1 MAKILI
7 VDDKPLNRSVLATLL
22 SYKGHHT
29 LEASSGIEAL
39 HQMEV
44 ENPELIITDIL
55 MPQMDGYEFV
65 RKVRELRTV
74 RQPGIIFYSATYL
87 EGEAQ
92 ALARACGVSRV
103 ICKPCEPDDVLKTV
117 DEELA
122 AINAVG
128 PPTSGNDALGAKI
141 IKILSNKLYHKIQE
155 LEEANSELERH
166 VAKRTAELER
176 TNLSLQEQIS
186 QREKAQSEAARTNE
200 ERLKMKSDL
209 LSHVSHELRSP
220 LAVVHQFT
228 TILLDGLG
236 GPLNS
241 DQREY
246 LVIALRNL
254 DQLKHMIDD
263 LLEASRAD
271 VGKLTVHRS
280 CVRVRDVIGQ
290 TVKSY
295 QAIAAKKDITLK
307 IDISENLPHVYADP
321 ARLTQIVANLL
332 DNAVKFSPPNDMI
345 TIRAVRFEEDPKYVA
360 CSVADGGPGI
370 DPAHADPIFDRL
382 YQVGPSSDDRRG
394 GLGLGLY
401 ICKELVSL
409 HGGSI
414 WLDKEV
420 KFGTVFKFSL
430 PIFSIPS
437 MVTPIL
443 VTGGNL
449 APSVAL
455 ITIKVRPIRKWPDES
470 YRERALHKIQQLLD
484 RCVLPDADVL
494 LPVESI
500 DETSSLFGIVARA
513 DKAGA
518 SVMLSRI
525 RDQLSRHDPSNESQL
540 ICSVDS
546 EVMDTTKCGGGLSL
560 AERVATIVHHLG
572 GRLKA
577 VRSEKDANEQKQ
589 NTYC

>member
-200 ERLKMKSDL
+200 ERPKMKSDL

-280 CVRVRDVIGQ
+280 CVRVRDVIRQ

-321 ARLTQIVANLL
+321 ARSLRSSQICW
-332 DNAVKFSPPNDMI
+332 I
-345 TIRAVRFEEDPKYVA
+345 T
-360 CSVADGGPGI
+360 
-370 DPAHADPIFDRL
+370 
-382 YQVGPSSDDRRG
+382 PSSFPRQM
-394 GLGLGLY
+394 
-401 ICKELVSL
+401 
-409 HGGSI
+409 
-414 WLDKEV
+414 
-420 KFGTVFKFSL
+420 T
-430 PIFSIPS
+430 
-437 MVTPIL
+437 
-443 VTGGNL
+443 
-449 APSVAL
+449 
-455 ITIKVRPIRKWPDES
+455 
-470 YRERALHKIQQLLD
+470 
-484 RCVLPDADVL
+484 
-494 LPVESI
+494 
-500 DETSSLFGIVARA
+500 
-513 DKAGA
+513 
-518 SVMLSRI
+518 
-525 RDQLSRHDPSNESQL
+525 
-540 ICSVDS
+540 
-546 EVMDTTKCGGGLSL
+546 
-560 AERVATIVHHLG
+560 
-572 GRLKA
+572 
-577 VRSEKDANEQKQ
+577 
-589 NTYC
+589 